1 MLASGRPYTP
11 VTAIYFIG
19 ERLMME
25 YGPRNSTRLPLYHR
39 LDLGASYRFATGGR
53 FPLMHELNLS
63 VVNAYGRENVEM
75 STFSV
80 NTVTGVYSRRDIS
93 SLYRF
98 LPSLSYTLSF

>member
-1 MLASGRPYTP
+1 
-11 VTAIYFIG
+11 
-19 ERLMME
+19 
-25 YGPRNSTRLPLYHR
+25 
-39 LDLGASYRFATGGR
+39 
-53 FPLMHELNLS
+53 MHELNLS